1 MGSPVHV
8 APACAG
14 FGKESGHFR
23 SYVRSISLHFG
34 KRLFPE
40 LEPHGHNATALPLR
54 QGQNCNMSLNLH
66 AV

>member
-14 FGKESGHFR
+14 FGKESGHFG
-23 SYVRSISLHFG
+23 SYVCSISLHFG
-34 KRLFPE
+34 KRLFLE
-40 LEPHGHNATALPLR
+40 LEPHCHNATALPLR
-54 QGQNCNMSLNLH
+54 QGQNCDMSLNLH